1 MKLIFFP
8 PETMIRALALVYLV
22 LLLVVTSG
30 KDSGDWLACAG
41 CIALFSLSMM
51 SQQIAPFEAAC
62 FMLVAFVWGLFVQP
76 AVLNRCQLALWLL
89 IFAAFSSVV
98 AS

>member
-1 MKLIFFP
+1 MKFIFFP
-8 PETMIRALALVYLV
+8 PGTILRSFALVYFV
-22 LLLVVTSG
+22 LLLVLTSG

-51 SQQIAPFEAAC
+51 TQQIAPGKTAC
-62 FMLVAFVWGLFVQP
+62 FMLVAFVWGRFVQP
-76 AVLNRCQLALWLL
+76 AVLNQCQLALWML

-98 AS
+98 GS